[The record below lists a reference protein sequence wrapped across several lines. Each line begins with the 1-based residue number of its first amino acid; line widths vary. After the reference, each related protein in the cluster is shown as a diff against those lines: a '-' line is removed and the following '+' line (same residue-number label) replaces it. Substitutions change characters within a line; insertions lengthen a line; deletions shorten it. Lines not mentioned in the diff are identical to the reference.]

1 MQYFSKMEDKRFLN
15 ISNSVLQKID
25 LYLKELERNNIIVR
39 KAILF
44 GSYAKGNYNEQ
55 SDIDLA
61 IVSDDFEG
69 LRYND
74 LDKIRKF
81 NAVTNWEISPLPYNS
96 ETFDI
101 NDIFIKEI
109 IETGVP
115 ILDN

>member
-1 MQYFSKMEDKRFLN
+1 MVEIPDQILN
-15 ISNSVLQKID
+15 KIN
-25 LYLKELERNNIIVR
+25 LYLDELNKNNIKVR

-44 GSYAKGNYNEQ
+44 GSYAKGNYNEW

-74 LDKIRKF
+74 LDKIRKY
-81 NAVTNWEISPLPYNS
+81 NAVTNWEISPLPYKS

-109 IETGVP
+109 IETGIP

>member
-1 MQYFSKMEDKRFLN
+1 MVEIPDQILN
-15 ISNSVLQKID
+15 KIN
-25 LYLKELERNNIIVR
+25 LYLDELNKNNIKVR

-44 GSYAKGNYNEQ
+44 GSYAKGNYNEW

-109 IETGVP
+109 IETGIP

>member
-1 MQYFSKMEDKRFLN
+1 MVEIPDQILN
-15 ISNSVLQKID
+15 KIN
-25 LYLKELERNNIIVR
+25 LYLDELNKNNIKVR

-44 GSYAKGNYNEQ
+44 GSYAKGNYNEW

-74 LDKIRKF
+74 LDKIRNC

-96 ETFDI
+96 DTFDK

-109 IETGVP
+109 IETG
-115 ILDN
+115 IKLIDN